1 MTLAIGL
8 TLAVL
13 ICVVAGLT
21 LTALS
26 PDLILVGGLL
36 VLMVS
41 GVVGPE
47 DALSGFSNEG
57 VATIGALFIV
67 ADGMRRTGGIGRAG
81 AWLLGAPKT
90 IARAQLRLMAPVAGL
105 SALLNN
111 TPVVAMMMPVVND
124 WARRRGLS
132 VSQLLIPLS
141 YASIFGGLLTLIGT
155 STTLVVNGLLLDTA
169 GQRGFSMFELAQVG
183 LPVTLV
189 GVVYILVATRWL
201 LPERKP
207 ARQQLDN
214 PREYMVEMVV
224 ERGSPVVG
232 RSIEA
237 AGLRHLP
244 GMFLSELLRGT
255 ELSAAVA
262 PTTVIQAGDRLTFVG
277 IVESV
282 IDLQKIPGLVL
293 ASDSRR
299 EPAGLRSKRSLL
311 EAVIGRDSRLVGVT
325 VREARFRSHYNA
337 VIVAI
342 ARQGARI
349 DRKIG
354 EIRLEAGDTLLLEA
368 APTFVEDY
376 RSSRDFILLGAIDG
390 WSPVAHE
397 RAPIARG
404 ILVLMVVAAST
415 GLLSMLE
422 ASCLAAAAMVM
433 SGCIPSGQATRAIDW
448 GVLLGIGAG
457 LGIGAAVSS
466 SGTAP
471 LAAAAV
477 LDIAYDSPYA
487 ALALVYG
494 MTTVLANLITTK
506 AAAALMF
513 PIALATAEHLGVSF
527 MPFAVV
533 LTVAA
538 ASAYA
543 TPIGYQ
549 TNLMVYGPGGYRGAD
564 FLRVGGP
571 LSVVVGIVTI
581 LVVPQMWPL

>member
-8 TLAVL
+8 TLGVL
-13 ICVVAGLT
+13 ICVVAGLM

-41 GVVGPE
+41 GVVGPQ
-47 DALSGFSNEG
+47 DALGGFSNEG
-57 VATIGALFIV
+57 LATIGALFIV

-81 AWLLGAPKT
+81 AWLLGAPQT
-90 IARAQLRLMAPVAGL
+90 IARAQLRLMAPVAAL

-141 YASIFGGLLTLIGT
+141 YASIFGGLLTLVGT
-155 STTLVVNGLLLDTA
+155 STTLVVNGLLLDTP

-244 GMFLSELLRGT
+244 GMFLSELLRGA
-255 ELSAAVA
+255 ELAVAVA
-262 PTTVIQAGDRLTFVG
+262 PTTIIHAGDRLTFVG

-293 ASDSRR
+293 ATDSQR
-299 EPAGLRSKRSLL
+299 EPTGLRAKRSLI
-311 EAVIGRDSRLVGVT
+311 EAVVGRDSRLVGVT
-325 VREARFRSHYNA
+325 AREVRFRSRYNA

-349 DRKIG
+349 DQKIG

-368 APTFVEDY
+368 GPTFVEAY
-376 RSSRDFILLGAIDG
+376 RSSRDFILLGAID

-397 RAPIARG
+397 RAPLART
-404 ILVLMVVAAST
+404 ILLLMVIAAST

-422 ASCLAAAAMVM
+422 ASALAAAAMVT
-433 SGCIPSGQATRAIDW
+433 SGCVPSGQATRAIDW

-477 LDIAYDSPYA
+477 LDIAYESPYA
-487 ALALVYG
+487 ALGLVYG

-581 LVVPQMWPL
+581 LVVPQVWPL

>member
-13 ICVVAGLT
+13 VSIVVGLT
-21 LTALS
+21 LTAIS
-26 PDLILVGGLL
+26 PDLVLVGGLV

-41 GVVGPE
+41 GVVSPE
-47 DALSGFSNEG
+47 EALGGFSNEG
-57 VATIGALFIV
+57 LATIGALFIV
-67 ADGMRRTGGIGRAG
+67 AEGMRRTGGIGRAG
-81 AWLLGAPKT
+81 AWLLGAPRT

-124 WARRRGLS
+124 WAHRRGLA

-141 YASIFGGLLTLIGT
+141 YASIFGGLLTLVGT
-155 STTLVVNGLLLDTA
+155 STTLVVNGLLLDTP

-183 LPVTLV
+183 LPVTIV
-189 GVVYILVATRWL
+189 GVTYILVATRWL

-224 ERGSPVVG
+224 EGGSPVVG

-237 AGLRHLP
+237 AGLRQLP

-255 ELSAAVA
+255 ELAVAVA
-262 PTTVIQAGDRLTFVG
+262 PTTVLQAGDRLTFVG

-293 ASDSRR
+293 ADA
-299 EPAGLRSKRSLL
+299 EAAAPGLRAKRSLI

-325 VREARFRSHYNA
+325 VREARFRSRYNA

-368 APTFVEDY
+368 GPTFIEAH
-376 RSSRDFILLGAIDG
+376 RNSRDFILLGAIDG

-397 RAPIARG
+397 RAPLARG
-404 ILVLMVVAAST
+404 ILLLMVLGAST
-415 GLLSMLE
+415 GLLSMFE
-422 ASCLAAAAMVM
+422 ASALAAAAMVL
-433 SGCIPSGQATRAIDW
+433 SGCVPSGQATRAVDW

-477 LDIAYDSPYA
+477 LDIAYASPYA

-494 MTTVLANLITTK
+494 MTTLLANLITTK

-513 PIALATAEHLGVSF
+513 PIALATAGHLGVDF

-538 ASAYA
+538 ASAYV

-571 LSVVVGIVTI
+571 LSVVVGIVTV
-581 LVVPQMWPL
+581 LVVPQVWPL